1 MMYCGKVCYK
11 DLNNN
16 NNCLNEEDKL
26 KSMFLHL
33 ENEMKRSISYLKSK
47 LFLRLIQVLFKI
59 ISLNLRGSFYN

>member
-16 NNCLNEEDKL
+16 DCLNEEDKL

-33 ENEMKRSISYLKSK
+33 EDEMERSISYLKSK
-47 LFLRLIQVLFKI
+47 LFLRLIQVLFKTFSKI
-59 ISLNLRGSFYN
+59 